1 MEKNSIIAHMN
12 EHHSDVLVKLFNKYS
27 NFNVKSAKLVDFDEN
42 GIFLRSDNLEAKVPF
57 NGRVTDGDFVSAI
70 KNLATSLKE
79 DFSKIKNEINEFRN
93 SFKSVVIASI
103 YNDQAIA
110 SYSPL
115 IKFNDNFYIYISE
128 ISEHFKSISINP
140 DKIEI
145 LFLQDENETASIIL
159 RKRLTYKTNAVEIP
173 RDSDEFN
180 GAMTSFLNQTGGKGG
195 TKQISTMQD
204 FHLFKLEFKKG
215 RFVKGFGGA
224 YDIVGDE
231 ISLPHIKNPHK
242 F

>member
-42 GIFLRSDNLEAKVPF
+42 GIFLKSDNLEAKVPF
-57 NGRVTDGDFVSAI
+57 NARVTDGDFVSAI
-70 KNLATSLKE
+70 KNLAASLKE

-93 SFKSVVIASI
+93 SFKSVVIASV
-103 YNDQAIA
+103 YNDQAVA

-128 ISEHFKSISINP
+128 II
-140 DKIEI
+140 
-145 LFLQDENETASIIL
+145 FLQDENEAVSIIL
-159 RKRLTYKTNAVEIP
+159 RKRLTYKTDAVEIP
-173 RDSDEFN
+173 RNSDEFN

-215 RFVKGFGGA
+215 RFVKGFGDA
-224 YDIVGDE
+224 YDINGDE